1 MGRFRQV
8 VVYLTL
14 AALAGARA
22 SGQSGQPRNE
32 FEITTGYSPASSTV
46 IGTAEDRK
54 FVMAGFTYA
63 YRCWDEKN
71 VAISYA
77 AGIMPAA
84 IVVQPE
90 FVIGNPAPSVF
101 QQRLAMERRAG
112 GLRSDPIPIKPVLV
126 PKHSVYGFGVTPV
139 GFVFEFEVQRRVHPL
154 VETSGGI
161 IASTEPIPTNTIN
174 ATGLNFLFYFGGGL
188 RFHVHERGAVTLG
201 YRFLHISNAGTT
213 NFNPGLDNNVFDIG
227 YSFRR

>member
-1 MGRFRQV
+1 MRRFRHV

-14 AALAGARA
+14 AALASARA

-46 IGTAEDRK
+46 IGTVEDRK

-63 YRCWDEKN
+63 HRCWDEKN

-77 AGIMPAA
+77 AGVMPAA
-84 IVVQPE
+84 IVVQPRQSG
-90 FVIGNPAPSVF
+90 VN
-101 QQRLAMERRAG
+101 RA
-112 GLRSDPIPIKPVLV
+112 S
-126 PKHSVYGFGVTPV
+126 HSVYGFAVTPV
-139 GFVFEFEVQRRVHPL
+139 GFVFEFAARRRVHPL

-161 IASTEPIPTNTIN
+161 IASTEPIPTNTVN

-188 RFHVHERGAVTLG
+188 RVQLHERGAVSLG

-213 NFNPGLDNNVFDIG
+213 NFNPGLDNNVFYVG
-227 YSFRR
+227 YSFHLRGGRKTAATSPPHVARMASVQ